1 MDKITIIGGGTS
13 GWLTAL
19 YVRQLFPE
27 SNIVLVK
34 STDVG
39 ILGAGEGSVP
49 ILPGILSSLKI
60 DENELLNEVKGTF
73 KLGISF
79 ENWKGDGEKYIHGFD
94 SIEVGMNINTITTKN
109 PISIGLPSTGLP
121 FYLLNLIHQ
130 NKSWEDRESS
140 TAMCYNNK
148 SPYFMFDGK
157 LKQSVG
163 YSYHFD
169 ARLMADYLEKVGL
182 KRGIKIVDSKIK
194 DFVTNESGDVIQ
206 CVTEDDVKIDT
217 DFIFDCSG
225 FHRLIIGKL
234 YKTEWV
240 SYEKHLKVN
249 SAIPFFLEQS
259 KEEITPYT
267 HAVAMKYGWMW
278 KIPLQHRYGCGY
290 IFDKNYISADD
301 AKKEVEELLG
311 HEITVPRVLE
321 FSAGRYEKVWVNNC
335 ISIGLSAGFT
345 EPIEATSIW
354 IQIMQLTSITR
365 DMLLNKQEFLVKE
378 YNDRIAHINDEIL
391 AFLYFHYV
399 NERKDTPFWSD
410 YLKTTEVPKSLKD
423 RLTAWEHRLINDSD
437 KSSKYGYNLFSTQS
451 WLTVQH
457 GNGVLNRDILDREIS
472 TLNLNQKINSFN
484 INVHKNIK
492 TVLDKSISHI
502 DYLNKI
508 KKNNTL
514 I

>member
-49 ILPGILSSLKI
+49 MLPAILSSLKI

-79 ENWKGDGEKYIHGFD
+79 ENWKGDGGKYIHGFD
-94 SIEVGMNINTITTKN
+94 SVEVGMNVNTITNKI
-109 PISIGLPSTGLP
+109 PISIGLPSIGLP
-121 FYLLNLIHQ
+121 FYLLNLIDQ
-130 NKSWEDRESS
+130 NKSWEDLESS

-148 SPYFMFDGK
+148 SPFFMFNGK
-157 LKQSVG
+157 VKQSVG

-169 ARLMADYLEKVGL
+169 ATLMANFLEKKGVS
-182 KRGIKIVDSKIK
+182 RGIKVLDDKIK
-194 DFVTNESGDVIQ
+194 DFVTNESGDITH
-206 CVTEDDVKIDT
+206 CITEKDIKIDT

-259 KEEITPYT
+259 KEEITSYT

-290 IFDKNYISADD
+290 IFDKNYITADE
-301 AKKEVEELLG
+301 AKKEVEEVLG

-321 FSAGRYEKVWVNNC
+321 FSAGRYDKVWVNNC
-335 ISIGLSAGFT
+335 ISIGLSSGFT

-354 IQIMQLTSITR
+354 IQIMQLTSLNR
-365 DMLLNKQEFLVKE
+365 DMLLNRQQFLVDE

-391 AFLYFHYV
+391 SFLYFHYV

-410 YLKTTEVPKSLKD
+410 YLKTTEVPKSLKSK
-423 RLTAWEHRLINDSD
+423 LTAWEHRLINDSD
-437 KSSKYGYNLFSTQS
+437 KSIKYGYNLFSTQS

-457 GNGVLNRDILDREIS
+457 GNGILKREILDRELS
-472 TLNLNQKINSFN
+472 TMNLNQKINAFN
-484 INVHKNIK
+484 INLQKNIK
-492 TVLDKSISHI
+492 TVLDSSIGHL

>member
-1 MDKITIIGGGTS
+1 MDKITIVGGGTS

-49 ILPGILSSLKI
+49 MLPTILSALKI
-60 DENELLNEVKGTF
+60 DENELLSEVKGTF
-73 KLGISF
+73 KSGISF

-94 SIEVGMNINTITTKN
+94 SIEAGLNVNTITTKN
-109 PISIGLPSTGLP
+109 PISIGLPSTNSP
-121 FYLLNLIHQ
+121 YYLLNLIHQ
-130 NKSWEDRESS
+130 NKPWEGHESS
-140 TAMCYNNK
+140 TTICYNNK
-148 SPYFMFDGK
+148 SPFFMFNGK
-157 LKQSVG
+157 VKQSVG

-169 ARLMADYLEKVGL
+169 ARLMADYLEKIGL
-182 KRGIKIVDSKIK
+182 KRGIKVLDTKIK

-206 CVTEDDVKIDT
+206 CITEDDIKIDT

-234 YKTEWV
+234 YKTNWI
-240 SYEKHLKVN
+240 SYEKYLKVN

-290 IFDKNYISADD
+290 IFDKNYISSED
-301 AKKEVEELLG
+301 AKKEVEEMLG

-345 EPIEATSIW
+345 EPIEATSVWLQLI
-354 IQIMQLTSITR
+354 QLTALNR
-365 DMLLNKQEFLVKE
+365 NMLLNKEEFLVNE
-378 YNDRIAHINDEIL
+378 YNDRISYVNDEIL
-391 AFLYFHYV
+391 SFLYFHYI

-410 YLKTTEVPKSLKD
+410 YLKTTEIPESLKG
-423 RLTAWEHRLINDSD
+423 RLSAWKHRLINESD
-437 KSSKYGYNLFSTQS
+437 KNNKYGYNLFSTQS

-457 GNGVLNRDILDREIS
+457 GNGILDKDMLDKEVS
-472 TLNLNQKINSFN
+472 TMNLNQKINTFN
-484 INVHKNIK
+484 INLQKNIK
-492 TVLDKSISHI
+492 TVLDNSISHI

-508 KKNNTL
+508 KKNNSL

>member
-1 MDKITIIGGGTS
+1 MDNITIVGGGTS

-19 YVRQLFPE
+19 YIRQLFPE
-27 SNIVLVK
+27 SNISLIK

-49 ILPGILSSLKI
+49 MLPTILSALKI

-73 KLGISF
+73 KMGISF

-94 SIEVGMNINTITTKN
+94 SIEVGMNVSVVTNKN
-109 PISIGLPSTGLP
+109 PISIGLPSTGIP

-130 NKSWEDRESS
+130 NQSWENRES
-140 TAMCYNNK
+140 TTTMCYNNK
-148 SPYFMFDGK
+148 SPYFMFNGK
-157 LKQSVG
+157 IKQSVG

-169 ARLMADYLEKVGL
+169 ARLMADFLEKKG
-182 KRGIKIVDSKIK
+182 KSRGIKVLDTKIK
-194 DFVTNESGDVIQ
+194 DFITNESGDVVE
-206 CVTEDDVKIDT
+206 CLTEEGLKIKT

-225 FHRLIIGKL
+225 FHRLLIGKH
-234 YKTEWV
+234 YKTNWV

-259 KEEITPYT
+259 TEEITPYT

-290 IFDKNYISADD
+290 IFDKNYISSDE
-301 AKKEVEELLG
+301 AKKEVEEMLG
-311 HEITVPRVLE
+311 HEITVPKVIE

-335 ISIGLSAGFT
+335 ISIGLSSGFT

-354 IQIMQLTSITR
+354 IQIMQLTSLTK
-365 DMLLNKQEFLVKE
+365 DMLLNKQEFLVNE
-378 YNDRIAHINDEIL
+378 YNDRVAHINDEIL
-391 AFLYFHYV
+391 SFLYFHYV
-399 NERKDTPFWSD
+399 NERKDTPFWED
-410 YLKTTEVPKSLKD
+410 YLKTTEVPESLKSK
-423 RLTAWEHRLINDSD
+423 LSSWEHRLINDSD
-437 KSSKYGYNLFSTQS
+437 KNNDSGLNLFSTQS

-457 GNGVLNRDILDREIS
+457 GNGVLKRDILDREMS
-472 TLNLNQKINSFN
+472 TMNVNQKINAFN
-484 INVHKNIK
+484 KNVENNIK
-492 TVLDKSISHI
+492 TVLNTSIGHM

-508 KKNNTL
+508 KKSNSL